1 MTYVKSIACYAL
13 LHASTDDSYT
23 YCYATTTIRDVPT
36 NSNNYKAISWAVD
49 NDLMSL
55 NSASNFYQMIK

>member
-1 MTYVKSIACYAL
+1 MLCFMLLLMT
-13 LHASTDDSYT
+13 
-23 YCYATTTIRDVPT
+23 ATPTVTQAATTIRDVPT

-55 NSASNFYQMIK
+55 NSANNFYQMIK